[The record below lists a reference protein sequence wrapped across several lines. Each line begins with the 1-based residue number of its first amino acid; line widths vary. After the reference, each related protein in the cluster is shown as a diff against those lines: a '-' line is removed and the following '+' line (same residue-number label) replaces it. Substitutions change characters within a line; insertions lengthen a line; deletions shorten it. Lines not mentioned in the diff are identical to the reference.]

1 MEKCAVFIDIDGTLL
16 NTHHEI
22 SKDTRI
28 TLKLLRENGHKLYI
42 CSGRPLCDIDDYI
55 LELNF
60 DGIVAAGGAYVISKG
75 IVYRNIQFNT
85 KEVERVEEVLNEARA
100 GICYEMEDGVFA
112 TALFKKILV
121 DNIKVFSKSYV
132 EKVQLNDK
140 KILNTGK
147 ITFICEKEQFDKIKE
162 KLNKDYEVI
171 KAPYMD
177 HTNNYVFAEI
187 CLKGITKEDG
197 IKSLGLS
204 EKIIAI
210 GDSDNDIDMIKY
222 ADIGIAMG
230 NASAKCK
237 DVADIITS
245 HVDEEGFFK
254 AFKKIKMI

>member
-100 GICYEMEDGVFA
+100 GI
-112 TALFKKILV
+112 LL
-121 DNIKVFSKSYV
+121 
-132 EKVQLNDK
+132 
-140 KILNTGK
+140 
-147 ITFICEKEQFDKIKE
+147 
-162 KLNKDYEVI
+162 
-171 KAPYMD
+171 
-177 HTNNYVFAEI
+177 
-187 CLKGITKEDG
+187 
-197 IKSLGLS
+197 
-204 EKIIAI
+204 
-210 GDSDNDIDMIKY
+210 
-222 ADIGIAMG
+222 
-230 NASAKCK
+230 
-237 DVADIITS
+237 
-245 HVDEEGFFK
+245 
-254 AFKKIKMI
+254 